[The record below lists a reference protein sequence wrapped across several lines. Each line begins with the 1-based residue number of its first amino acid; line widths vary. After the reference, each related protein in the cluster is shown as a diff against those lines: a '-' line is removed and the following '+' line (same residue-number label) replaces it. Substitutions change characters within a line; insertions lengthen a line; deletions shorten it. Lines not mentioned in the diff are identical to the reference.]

1 LAAKARS
8 ESTLQKQH
16 PQCAL
21 LLQGHLFD
29 SKFIN
34 TAFDVIEKRG
44 AFEILD
50 FLVVPN
56 LENLARESQM
66 VVALSAPDDATLAA
80 LQDDLAK
87 LGDLLGVRVAEVRR
101 TYFYNYS
108 NQQYIERINPKCKSQ
123 HLALKLDTFSSTQM
137 NKPIHFVGLFC
148 FSTST
153 SPCPTRAT
161 RMKLVAVLTWIPSAL
176 AAL

>member
-1 LAAKARS
+1 MAAKARS

-66 VVALSAPDDATLAA
+66 
-80 LQDDLAK
+80 
-87 LGDLLGVRVAEVRR
+87 E
-101 TYFYNYS
+101 
-108 NQQYIERINPKCKSQ
+108 
-123 HLALKLDTFSSTQM
+123 
-137 NKPIHFVGLFC
+137 
-148 FSTST
+148 
-153 SPCPTRAT
+153 
-161 RMKLVAVLTWIPSAL
+161 
-176 AAL
+176 

>member
-1 LAAKARS
+1 MPYYVCTWLHHVIVCNVTIFTFTCLCCCQSNARFRAEKERAVKDLKALSAKARS
-8 ESTLQKQH
+8 ESAPQKKH

-34 TAFDVIEKRG
+34 TAFDLIEKRG

-66 VVALSAPDDATLAA
+66 VVALSAPDADTLSA
-80 LQDDLAK
+80 LQEDLAK
-87 LGDLLGVRVAEVRR
+87 LGDLLGVRVAEVR
-101 TYFYNYS
+101 S
-108 NQQYIERINPKCKSQ
+108 E
-123 HLALKLDTFSSTQM
+123 
-137 NKPIHFVGLFC
+137 
-148 FSTST
+148 
-153 SPCPTRAT
+153 
-161 RMKLVAVLTWIPSAL
+161 W
-176 AAL
+176 